1 MSRQPALQQQAAECL
16 LCLQDPDSSVNERT
30 VWINWLAA
38 SDAHRDAYARME
50 ELWHAP
56 IDVEAVPMPDAAAL
70 AADRDDVERPLPLTS
85 LPLSSLRRAQQQ
97 GPALSRRMV
106 GTIAASL
113 LLAAVAVWA
122 VLPDTV
128 PPAATQLL
136 HTARGETRTEQLA
149 DGSSLV
155 LGAETEIELRFERDA
170 RHLVLRNGEAL
181 FTVAHD
187 AARPFTVATN
197 DSETRAVGTVFGVR
211 RGAGETTVTVVE
223 GIVTVRPL
231 ADRTSP
237 DERRQVA
244 RLTRG
249 QQIAV
254 DRRLG
259 SIRTVDP
266 AGATAWIDGRLS
278 YVDAPLRE
286 VLADLARYSS
296 KRIQLDSRVGG
307 LRYTGTVFASDI
319 DAWAATL
326 PRIYPGKVIAS
337 ATEIRVQSN

>member
-1 MSRQPALQQQAAECL
+1 MSRQSDAMLTQQAAECL
-16 LCLQDPDSSVNERT
+16 LCLHDPDSAADERSAWT
-30 VWINWLAA
+30 NWLAA
-38 SDAHRDAYARME
+38 SDAHRDEYARME
-50 ELWHAP
+50 ELWRAP
-56 IDVEAVPMPDAAAL
+56 IDAEAVPMPDAAAL
-70 AADRDDVERPLPLTS
+70 AADRDDPARPLPLPVP
-85 LPLSSLRRAQQQ
+85 LPRRAQQ
-97 GPALSRRMV
+97 GPFLSRRMV
-106 GTIAASL
+106 GTVAASL

-122 VLPDTV
+122 VLPDTA

-136 HTARGETRTEQLA
+136 HTARGETRTERLA
-149 DGSSLV
+149 DGSTLV
-155 LGAETEIELRFERDA
+155 LGGETEIELRFERDA
-170 RHLVLRNGEAL
+170 RRLVLRNGEAL

-187 AARPFTVATN
+187 PARPFTVATN

-231 ADRTSP
+231 ADRATL

-286 VLADLARYSS
+286 VLADLARYST
-296 KRIQLDSRVGG
+296 KRIQLDSARVGE

-326 PRIYPGKVIAS
+326 PRIYSVKVTAS